1 MDHAVRTS
9 KTKPWDKLRFE
20 NEELECLYQRY
31 TLKMQRFSVI
41 GVVSLFVI
49 FCMTMMTLSYVFS
62 SLLTL
67 HVRTQYYFILF
78 HSILYMYIAW
88 LCYVHFGSVW
98 FGCVGLSWI
107 ELGWVELFFSLR
119 LVILCSQRIAIAQ
132 LTASQQK
139 GDK

>member
-1 MDHAVRTS
+1 MDHAVKTS

-67 HVRTQYYFILF
+67 HVRTFIC
-78 HSILYMYIAW
+78 IIYIYLV
-88 LCYVHFGSVW
+88 LCSVQFG
-98 FGCVGLSWI
+98 LI
-107 ELGWVELFFSLR
+107 RLRWVKLFFFLSFIFFLY
-119 LVILCSQRIAIAQ
+119 SQRIAIATVDG
-132 LTASQQK
+132 LTTK
-139 GDK
+139 ER